1 MEEPPSAPSGS
12 VQNDSEQLPNASEHF
27 GTVPQDAEAF
37 RTLPHKEKT
46 EQHTLT
52 VRQVTRLFEQA
63 GVARTERSIV
73 NWCQPN
79 KHDVSR
85 LDCYFEPNERRY
97 FITKESVDR
106 AIEEEL
112 AKTQPAAEQ
121 FGSILHDQPTPS
133 ASVPH
138 GSAEAVSMPHDSESA
153 DVLKARIQELEKQ
166 ITDKENLRD
175 IDRRV
180 QDQLVTRLMD
190 QLKFT
195 QEDFAK
201 RVARYARLTGRLETQ
216 LNGLLSAPHPHAATE
231 SVQPQDGSPIK
242 DAIYEGLDAG
252 VENDEVTNTLV

>member
-1 MEEPPSAPSGS
+1 MEEEQSTTSGS
-12 VQNDSEQLPNASEHF
+12 VQNDSEELQNAAEHF
-27 GTVPQDAEAF
+27 GTVRHDAEAF

-52 VRQVTRLFEQA
+52 VRQVTRLFEHA

-79 KHDVSR
+79 KHEVSR

-112 AKTQPAAEQ
+112 AKTQPAAEP
-121 FGSILHDQPTPS
+121 FGTIPHEQPTP
-133 ASVPH
+133 AVNVPH
-138 GSAEAVSMPHDSESA
+138 ASAEAVSMPQGSESA
-153 DVLKARIQELEKQ
+153 DALKARIQELEKQ
-166 ITDKENLRD
+166 LADNTNLRD

-180 QDQLVTRLMD
+180 QDQLVTKLMD
-190 QLKFT
+190 QLKIT

-201 RVARYARLTGRLETQ
+201 RVARYARLSGRLET
-216 LNGLLSAPHPHAATE
+216 LNGLLAAPNPQATAASVPPHDV
-231 SVQPQDGSPIK
+231 SQIK
-242 DAIYEGLDAG
+242 DAIYEGLDEG
-252 VENDEVTNTLV
+252 VEDDEVNSTAV